1 VAFSVWGADPL
12 SWRDLLYLI
21 RRNLTRMK
29 MRVAMTATGVVIGTT
44 AVILLVSLG
53 IGLQRFALQDIG
65 SIGELTEINVF
76 SPAGMGGFIMSS
88 SGAQREQTV
97 LNDRTL
103 NSFRDLPGV
112 VAVTPMVNLRANASL
127 RLNQY
132 TAYASIVGLDPRE
145 IKNLGFETSSG
156 MARLGKWQA
165 FIGSK
170 VASTFMDPRTRRTV
184 TELPDLQGQTLQ
196 LTLTKVADDGKV
208 TTRQVRVRITGIL
221 EPSGSNK
228 DYSLYLALNDVMDL
242 NNWASGRR
250 INLNT
255 EGYDQVLVK
264 LESPQQVLPVE
275 QNITQRGFPAYSAQS
290 TLQSVN
296 QLFLVIQLVLGGIGG
311 VALLVAGVGIAN
323 AMIMAIYERTREI
336 GLMKAIGARNRDV
349 MFVFLGEAGAIGTL
363 GGAGGALLGWLL
375 AKLISLIGGSYI
387 AAMASQSGATD
398 LNVPALAFT
407 PVWLLLFAILFSTF
421 IGIVSGVYP
430 ALRATRL
437 DPIAA
442 LRYE

>member
-1 VAFSVWGADPL
+1 
-12 SWRDLLYLI
+12 
-21 RRNLTRMK
+21 MK

-76 SPAGMGGFIMSS
+76 SPAGMGGFIIGS
-88 SGAQREQTV
+88 SGGQREQSV

-103 NSFRDLPGV
+103 NSFRDIPGV
-112 VAVTPMVNLRANASL
+112 IAVTPMVNLRASTSL

-132 TAYASIVGLDPRE
+132 SAYANIIGIDPRE
-145 IKNLGFETSSG
+145 IKSLGFETSSG
-156 MARLGKWQA
+156 TARLGKWQA
-165 FIGSK
+165 VVGSK
-170 VASTFMDPRTRRTV
+170 VAGTFADPRTRRTLS
-184 TELPDLQGQTLQ
+184 EPLDLQGQTLQ
-196 LTLTKVADDGKV
+196 LTVTKVGDDGNIS
-208 TTRQVRVRITGIL
+208 TRQIRLRISGVL
-221 EPSGSNK
+221 EPAGGNK
-228 DYSLYLALNDVMDL
+228 DYSLYLALNDVLDL

-250 INLNT
+250 INLNS

-264 LESPQQVLPVE
+264 LDSPQQVLSVE
-275 QNITQRGFPAYSAQS
+275 QYIIQRGFPAYSAQS

-336 GLMKAIGARNRDV
+336 GLMKAVGARNRDV

-398 LNVPALAFT
+398 LEIPALAFT
-407 PVWLLLFAILFSTF
+407 PLWLLLFAVLFSTF